1 MEDRIYHIYDKIFK
15 KVLTLSSRAVVN
27 LVNGLFDTQYA
38 PDSTIDY
45 NWTEFVDDKL
55 KRILADT
62 IITING
68 TDSYHL
74 EAQMTRDDSI
84 LVRVFEYGVA
94 HALRH
99 SVQKDDWC
107 EIIFPEPKV
116 IYLCPQ
122 NDIPE
127 QYTLRIIF
135 GNQGHFDYRVGVVC
149 FNDISTEEVNRR
161 KMVILIPFKLLK
173 LRKEL
178 LKSRNK
184 DNLTALKKLIQN
196 DIIGSIEE
204 NLDLGNITIDDARKL
219 KRYTHFLYQQIYSHY
234 EEMEELNEVTDESL
248 MLDIDYIEK
257 EYEEKLAAIEA
268 KKAIAEQKV
277 AVAEEKIAKAQ
288 EKAAE
293 AEGKIAEAEEK
304 AEAAAEKAAE
314 AEEKATVAEEKA
326 TAAAEKAA
334 EAEARAEKAEAEIV
348 RLKALLAEK
357 SE

>member
-62 IITING
+62 ILTING

-74 EAQMTRDDSI
+74 EAQMTRDDTI
-84 LVRVFEYGVA
+84 LVRVFEYGAA
-94 HALRH
+94 HALRNG
-99 SVQKDDWC
+99 VQGEDCC
-107 EIIFPEPKV
+107 EINFPEPKV

-122 NDIPE
+122 ENLPQEYVLKIH
-127 QYTLRIIF
+127 F
-135 GNQGHFDYRVGVVC
+135 GAQGSFEYRVGVVSL
-149 FNDISTEEVNRR
+149 NHISTEELNHR

-178 LKSRNK
+178 QKSRDKN
-184 DNLTALKKLIQN
+184 NLTALKKLIQN

-257 EYEEKLAAIEA
+257 EYEEKLAAVEA
-268 KKAIAEQKV
+268 KKVAAEQKVTAAEQKVAAAEEKV

-288 EKAAE
+288 GKMVEAEGKAAE
-293 AEGKIAEAEEK
+293 AE
-304 AEAAAEKAAE
+304 
-314 AEEKATVAEEKA
+314 
-326 TAAAEKAA
+326 EKAA

-348 RLKALLAEK
+348 RLKALLAKK

>member
-27 LVNGLFDTQYA
+27 LVNGLFDTKYA

-62 IITING
+62 ILTING

-74 EAQMTRDDSI
+74 EAQMTRDDTI
-84 LVRVFEYGVA
+84 LVRVFEYGAA
-94 HALRH
+94 HALRNGI
-99 SVQKDDWC
+99 QGEDCC
-107 EIIFPEPKV
+107 EINFPEPKV

-122 NDIPE
+122 ENLPQEYMLKIH
-127 QYTLRIIF
+127 F
-135 GNQGHFDYRVGVVC
+135 GAQGSFEYRVGVVSL
-149 FNDISTEEVNRR
+149 NHISTEELNHR

-178 LKSRNK
+178 QKSRDKN
-184 DNLTALKKLIQN
+184 NLTALKKLIQN

-204 NLDLGNITIDDARKL
+204 NLDLGNITLDDARKL

-257 EYEEKLAAIEA
+257 EYEEKLAVIEA
-268 KKAIAEQKV
+268 KKAEAERKVAEAERKVAEAEVQK
-277 AVAEEKIAKAQ
+277 AVAEEKV
-288 EKAAE
+288 AE
-293 AEGKIAEAEEK
+293 AEAQKAVAEEKVAEAEEK
-304 AEAAAEKAAE
+304 VAE
-314 AEEKATVAEEKA
+314 AEEKF
-326 TAAAEKAA
+326 A
-334 EAEARAEKAEAEIV
+334 EAQEEIA
-348 RLKALLAEK
+348 RLKTLLEAK
-357 SE
+357 K

>member
-27 LVNGLFDTQYA
+27 LVNGLFDTEYA

-68 TDSYHL
+68 MDSYHL

-107 EIIFPEPKV
+107 EIVFPEPKV

-135 GNQGHFDYRVGVVC
+135 GTQGHFDYRVGVVC
-149 FNDISTEEVNRR
+149 FNDISTEELNKR

-178 LKSRNK
+178 QKSRNK
-184 DNLTALKKLIQN
+184 DNLIALKKLIQN
-196 DIIGSIEE
+196 DIIESIED

-234 EEMEELNEVTDESL
+234 DEMEELNEVTDESL

-257 EYEEKLAAIEA
+257 EYEEKLAVIEAKVAEVEA
-268 KKAIAEQKV
+268 KKAEAEAKV
-277 AVAEEKIAKAQ
+277 AEVEAK
-288 EKAAE
+288 K
-293 AEGKIAEAEEK
+293 
-304 AEAAAEKAAE
+304 
-314 AEEKATVAEEKA
+314 
-326 TAAAEKAA
+326 A
-334 EAEARAEKAEAEIV
+334 EAEAKMEEAQAEIA
-348 RLKALLAEK
+348 RLKALLEEK
-357 SE
+357 KF

>member
-1 MEDRIYHIYDKIFK
+1 M
-15 KVLTLSSRAVVN
+15 
-27 LVNGLFDTQYA
+27 FDTQYA

-99 SVQKDDWC
+99 SVQRDDWC
-107 EIIFPEPKV
+107 EIVFPEPKV

-149 FNDISTEEVNRR
+149 FNDISTEELNKR

-178 LKSRNK
+178 QKSRNK

-204 NLDLGNITIDDARKL
+204 NLDLGNITLDDARKL

-257 EYEEKLAAIEA
+257 EYEEKLVAIEA

-277 AVAEEKIAKAQ
+277 VVAQEKAAVAEEK
-288 EKAAE
+288 AA
-293 AEGKIAEAEEK
+293 
-304 AEAAAEKAAE
+304 
-314 AEEKATVAEEKA
+314 V
-326 TAAAEKAA
+326 
-334 EAEARAEKAEAEIV
+334 AEARAEKAEAEIV